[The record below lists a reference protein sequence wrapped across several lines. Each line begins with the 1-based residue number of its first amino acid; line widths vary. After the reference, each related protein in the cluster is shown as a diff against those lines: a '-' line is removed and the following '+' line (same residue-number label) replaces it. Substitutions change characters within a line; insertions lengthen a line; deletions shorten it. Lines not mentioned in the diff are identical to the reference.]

1 MELDGNIL
9 KGAFTLFKIKG
20 RGEKN
25 WLLIKKKDQYSQ
37 AKWTLQKVLTDKK
50 ENILRERKPLCVIH

>member
-1 MELDGNIL
+1 MELNGNIL
-9 KGAFTLFKIKG
+9 KGAFTLFKMKV
-20 RGEKN
+20 RGEIN

-50 ENILRERKPLCVIH
+50 QNILRERKPLCDIH